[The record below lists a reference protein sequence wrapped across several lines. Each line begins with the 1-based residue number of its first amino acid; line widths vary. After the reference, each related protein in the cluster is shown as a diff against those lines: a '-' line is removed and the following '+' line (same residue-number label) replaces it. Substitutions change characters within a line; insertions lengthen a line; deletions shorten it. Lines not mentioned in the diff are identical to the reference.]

1 MAKFKACKG
10 CGKHFQVASPNTG
23 KRYCCNA
30 CRQRAYRRRQ
40 PPKPQ
45 RARLTF
51 GERECEVCGA
61 RFEARHARQRFCS
74 AACRQWLWRHKEAFE
89 REYIYVHA

>member
-10 CGKHFQVASPNTG
+10 CGKCFQATSPNTE

-40 PPKPQ
+40 PHKPQ

-61 RFEARHARQRFCS
+61 CFTARHARQRFCS
-74 AACRQWLWRHKEAFE
+74 AACRQWLWRHKESFE
-89 REYIYVHA
+89 REYIYAHA